1 MDGSDSVSSRIERL
15 QQTFEQLK
23 IDVFLV
29 SSEANLHYLTGMAD
43 MAGDGYLLVLAD
55 DAYLITDARY
65 QTAFAGQYDTEHL
78 VITRDYLGAVCTLI
92 AQTHTGVMGFED
104 DLPYAA
110 YSYLDENL
118 VSDLGALPAV
128 VDTLRVTKDA
138 SEIAK
143 LRASARLADA
153 GFEYVTSIVR
163 PGMREIDVS
172 NLLDAFMR
180 SHGASNA
187 SFTTI
192 VVGGARAALPHGT
205 ASTALL
211 EAGQM
216 VTLDFGYFL
225 DEYTSDMTRNFAL
238 GEPDAKLKT
247 AYAAVKTAQDMVVA
261 QVRPGANSAELD
273 AVGRDF
279 LTQAGYGEAFNHGM
293 GHGIGLAIH
302 EDPLISKNTNNQL
315 VANSVVTVEPGVYFP
330 GLGGMRIEDD
340 VLVTPTG
347 HERLT
352 KATRELLIL

>member
-1 MDGSDSVSSRIERL
+1 MSSRIERL
-15 QQTFEQLK
+15 QATFDQLK
-23 IDVFLV
+23 IDAFLV

-43 MAGDGYLLVLAD
+43 MAGDGYLLVLANQV
-55 DAYLITDARY
+55 YLITDARY
-65 QTAFAGQYDTEHL
+65 QTAFADQYDAQHL
-78 VITRDYLGAVCTLI
+78 VITRDYLGAVCDLI
-92 AQTHTGVMGFED
+92 AKNHTGVMGFED
-104 DLPYAA
+104 DLPYVA

-118 VSDLGALPAV
+118 VSDLVALPAV
-128 VDTLRVTKDA
+128 VDEIRITKSAD
-138 SEIAK
+138 ELAK
-143 LRASARLADA
+143 LRAAAQLADE

-180 SHGASNA
+180 SHGASNP

-192 VVGGARAALPHGT
+192 VLGGARAALPHGT
-205 ASTALL
+205 ASTAKLA
-211 EAGQM
+211 AGQL

-225 DEYTSDMTRNFAL
+225 NDYTSDMTRTFAL
-238 GEPDAKLKT
+238 GEPDRKLKT
-247 AYAAVKTAQDMVVA
+247 AYQAVLTAQQMVVE
-261 QVRPGANSAELD
+261 QVKAGANSAQLD
-273 AVGRDF
+273 AVGRDY

-302 EDPLISKNTNNQL
+302 EGPLISKNTNNTL
-315 VANSVVTVEPGVYFP
+315 VADSVVTVEPGVYFP

-340 VLVTPTG
+340 VLVTESG

>member
-1 MDGSDSVSSRIERL
+1 MSNRIARL
-15 QQTFEQLK
+15 QQTFEELK
-23 IDVFLV
+23 IDAFLV

-65 QTAFAGQYDTEHL
+65 QTAFAGQYDDEHL
-78 VITRDYLGAVCTLI
+78 VITRDYLGAVCQLI
-92 AQTHTGVMGFED
+92 ATTQTGVMGFED
-104 DLPYAA
+104 DLPYVA

-118 VSDLGALPAV
+118 VSDLVALPTV
-128 VDTLRVTKDA
+128 VDTLRITKSAD
-138 SEIAK
+138 EIEK
-143 LRASARLADA
+143 LRASAKLADA
-153 GFEYVTSIVR
+153 GFQYVTSIVR

-172 NLLDAFMR
+172 NLLDAYMR
-180 SHGASNA
+180 SHGASKA

-225 DEYTSDMTRNFAL
+225 DDYTSDMTRTFAL
-238 GEPDAKLKT
+238 GEPDAKLKA
-247 AYAAVKTAQDMVVA
+247 AYQAVLTAQQLVVD
-261 QVRPGANSAELD
+261 QVHAGANSAEVD
-273 AVGRDF
+273 AVGRDY
-279 LTQAGYGEAFNHGM
+279 LTKAGYGEAFNHGM

-302 EDPLISKNTNNQL
+302 EAPLISKNTANRL

-340 VLVTPTG
+340 VLVTATG

-352 KATRELLIL
+352 KATRDLLIL